1 MGIDRQE
8 GDGMCINEEHME
20 PCLDEQDMPL
30 ATGTESL
37 EDIAHIQPCPKDR
50 PVPEPSTIKEVQ
62 VEGAHHPSTGY
73 REKEQDMV
81 PTGTI
86 NLQDTVHIEPCPDND
101 LVLALVA
108 VDEVQGWAVTTNRR
122 RSARLRRP
130 APATRTQYTRGST
143 KQKH

>member
-1 MGIDRQE
+1 
-8 GDGMCINEEHME
+8 ME
-20 PCLDEQDMPL
+20 
-30 ATGTESL
+30 
-37 EDIAHIQPCPKDR
+37 
-50 PVPEPSTIKEVQ
+50 EVQ
-62 VEGAHHPSTGY
+62 VEGAHHPSPGDC
-73 REKEQDMV
+73 EKEKDMV

-108 VDEVQGWAVTTNRR
+108 VDEVQVPVDVALPRRAVTTNRR

-130 APATRTQYTRGST
+130 APATRTPYTRESA